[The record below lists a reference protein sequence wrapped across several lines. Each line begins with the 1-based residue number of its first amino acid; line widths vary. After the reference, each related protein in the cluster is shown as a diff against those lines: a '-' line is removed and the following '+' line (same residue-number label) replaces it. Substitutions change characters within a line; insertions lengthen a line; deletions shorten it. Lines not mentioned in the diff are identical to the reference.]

1 MIIQNDLKLD
11 FKDVLFRPMKS
22 SLQSRNNVNL
32 EREISFKHVKNYKWS
47 GIPIMAA
54 NMDTTGTFEMALE
67 FYKHK
72 MFTSLH
78 KHYTVEDWTDYLTD
92 IFSQNIDRDIFNYI
106 SVTSGITPKDLVHLE
121 KILDKFPDIRFISLD
136 VANGYME
143 IFSDIV
149 QNIRNKYPDKVIIA
163 GTVVTEE
170 ITSEL
175 LSKGADIIRVGIGGG
190 SVCTTRK
197 KTGVGYPQLS
207 AVIECAQAA
216 HQLGGHIISD
226 GGCTCPG
233 DIGKAFGGGADFVM
247 AGGLFSGHDE
257 SGGELVVIDG
267 KKFKEFYGMSSQ
279 VAMEKHNGGVSKY
292 KTSEG
297 KRVLVEYKGP
307 VENTILDI
315 LGGIRSTCT
324 YVGVKNLE
332 ELHNNTIFIR
342 VTQQLNEVYGNS

>member
-1 MIIQNDLKLD
+1 MIIQQDLKLD
-11 FKDVLFRPMKS
+11 FKDVLFRPLKS
-22 SLQSRNNVNL
+22 SLQTRSNVNL
-32 EREISFKHVKNYKWS
+32 KREITFKHVKNYKWY
-47 GIPIMAA
+47 GVPIMAA
-54 NMDTTGTFEMALE
+54 NMDTTGTFEMALQL
-67 FYKHK
+67 YKHK
-72 MFTSLH
+72 MFTSIH
-78 KHYTVEDWTDYLTD
+78 KHYSVQDWEQYLGDNVTK
-92 IFSQNIDRDIFNYI
+92 NIDKDIFNYI
-106 SVTSGITPKDLVHLE
+106 SVTSGITTNDLA
-121 KILDKFPDIRFISLD
+121 KLDNIISKFPDIRFISLD

-143 IFSDIV
+143 IFGDIV
-149 QNIRNKYPDKVIIA
+149 QNIRSKYPDKVIIA

-170 ITSEL
+170 ITQEL
-175 LSKGADIIRVGIGGG
+175 LTKGADIIRMGIGGG

-207 AVIECAQAA
+207 AVIECASAA
-216 HQLGGHIISD
+216 HKLDGHIISD

-257 SGGELVVIDG
+257 SGGDLVVIEG
-267 KKFKEFYGMSSQ
+267 KKFKEFYGMSSH
-279 VAMEKHNGGVSKY
+279 VAMEKHNGGISNY

-324 YVGVKNLE
+324 YVGAEYLE
-332 ELHNNTIFIR
+332 QLHCKTIFIR
-342 VTQQLNEVYGNS
+342 VTQQLNEIYGK